1 MEKQLERT
9 LSTEQLRCINT
20 IISKRNIAK
29 EDKEVMVQ
37 GFTGNRATSSKELT
51 FDEAAALIKHLRDND
66 PHKASIEK
74 MKGKMMYYAREMGWN
89 KINAKGKQVCDV
101 KAIDNWCLKFGKVKR
116 KLDSYTFDELPTI
129 LTQFQFVYKDYLK
142 RI

>member
-1 MEKQLERT
+1 MNISKQ
-9 LSTEQLRCINT
+9 QLVCINT

-37 GFTGNRATSSKELT
+37 GFSAGRATSSKDLT
-51 FDEAAALIKHLRDND
+51 FDEAAEMIKHLKDND
-66 PHKASIEK
+66 PHKDSIEK
-74 MKGKMMYYAREMGWN
+74 MKGKMMYYAREMGWY
-89 KINAKGKQVCDV
+89 KINGKGKQVCDV
-101 KAIDNWCLKFGKVKR
+101 QAIDNWCMKFGSVKR
-116 KLDSYTFDELPTI
+116 KLDSYTFEELPTI